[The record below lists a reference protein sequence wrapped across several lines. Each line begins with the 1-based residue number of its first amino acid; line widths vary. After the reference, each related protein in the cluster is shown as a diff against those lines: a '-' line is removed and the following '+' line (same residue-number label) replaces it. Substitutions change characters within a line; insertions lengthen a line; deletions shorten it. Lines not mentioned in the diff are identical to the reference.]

1 MQTFRATPAM
11 PARPATGRPA
21 MLRANNRVNN
31 NRTRAGWAD
40 A

>member
-1 MQTFRATPAM
+1 MNTFRATS
-11 PARPATGRPA
+11 ATLADPVIGRRA

-31 NRTRAGWAD
+31 NRTPAGWAD